1 MSNSRAN
8 GDIKMKIK
16 QSDIHRICVA
26 QDAEL
31 LVNMAYA
38 EVGEDD
44 YEVLGVFSGQGAGGG
59 LFHQNVDGDISV
71 SDDPG
76 EFDTAVDMEVASII
90 FRDLERYRADF
101 EIHDESGDL
110 VGISEAGLD
119 FLSGFDADDGYVE
132 AYSEEASE
140 DFIYDLQD
148 EWNLNFYKD

>member
-1 MSNSRAN
+1 
-8 GDIKMKIK
+8 MKIK

-76 EFDTAVDMEVASII
+76 EFDTAVDMEAQRRSPVL
-90 FRDLERYRADF
+90 FL
-101 EIHDESGDL
+101 
-110 VGISEAGLD
+110 GI
-119 FLSGFDADDGYVE
+119 LSGTGPTLKFTTKVVILW
-132 AYSEEASE
+132 AS
-140 DFIYDLQD
+140 LRRG
-148 EWNLNFYKD
+148 

>member
-1 MSNSRAN
+1 
-8 GDIKMKIK
+8 MKIK

-26 QDAEL
+26 QDTEL
-31 LVNMAYA
+31 LVNIAYA

-44 YEVLGVFSGQGAGGG
+44 YEVLGVFSGQGSGGG

-76 EFDTAVDMEVASII
+76 EFDTAVDMEVASTI

-110 VGISEAGLD
+110 VGISEAGLN
-119 FLSGFDADDGYVE
+119 FLAGFDADDGYVE

>member
-1 MSNSRAN
+1 
-8 GDIKMKIK
+8 MKIK

-26 QDAEL
+26 QDAE

-44 YEVLGVFSGQGAGGG
+44 YEVLGVFGPGFRFSIKMLMGI
-59 LFHQNVDGDISV
+59 FR

-76 EFDTAVDMEVASII
+76 EFDTAVDMEVASTI

-119 FLSGFDADDGYVE
+119 FLAGLMLMTVTWRPIAKKRRKTSSMTFRTNG
-132 AYSEEASE
+132 
-140 DFIYDLQD
+140 I
-148 EWNLNFYKD
+148 